1 MNETTDKWKI
11 NMNEF
16 ETPNQDPLQQPPQ
29 PDPAPQTGSLEA
41 IGQFAGQL
49 EQAIDKVVMGQPGV
63 VRHILVALLVQGH
76 VLLEG
81 NPGTAKTLLI
91 RTLGKLCDLEFRRI
105 QFTPDLMPS
114 DITGTSVFRPD
125 SATFEFRQGP
135 VFTQLLLADE
145 INRAPARTQAALLQ
159 AMQERIVTADGTD
172 YDLSDAFTVIAT
184 QNPLENEGTYP
195 LPEAE
200 LDRFLF
206 KLDVNYPSEQDELR
220 IMQMHGVPTSNDI
233 FGGLAEN
240 SMFSSGDLNS
250 MRQAVMG
257 VEVSPGIAN
266 YALQIIRQTREH
278 PFLVAGASTRAGVMM
293 IRASRALA
301 ATHGRR
307 FVVPDDIRY
316 LAPAA
321 LRHRLYRTA
330 AAELEGTTTDTI
342 LHDIIARVQ
351 VPR

>member
-1 MNETTDKWKI
+1 
-11 NMNEF
+11 MNEF
-16 ETPNQDPLQQPPQ
+16 DINQPQDPLQQPAQAPMQ
-29 PDPAPQTGSLEA
+29 EAVVPPAQSTVSVES
-41 IGQFAGQL
+41 IGRFAAQI
-49 EQAIDKVVMGQPGV
+49 EKAVDQVVMGQPGI
-63 VRHILVALLVQGH
+63 VRHIFVALLVQGH
-76 VLLEG
+76 ILLEG

-91 RTLGKLCDLEFRRI
+91 RTIGKLCNLKFRRI

-114 DITGTSVFRPD
+114 DITGTSIFRPD
-125 SATFEFRQGP
+125 SATFEFREGP

-159 AMQERIVTADGTD
+159 AMQERIVTADGQD
-172 YDLSDAFTVIAT
+172 MILSDAFTVIAT

-220 IMQMHGVPTSNDI
+220 IFQMHGVPKTDDLFS
-233 FGGLAEN
+233 GLAEN
-240 SMFSSGDLNS
+240 SMLGEADLIK
-250 MRQAVMG
+250 MRKAVMG
-257 VEVSPGIAN
+257 IEVSQGIAN

-278 PFLVAGASTRAGVMM
+278 PFLVAGASTRAGVML
-293 IRASRALA
+293 IRAARALA
-301 ATHGRR
+301 ATHGRM
-307 FVVPDDIRY
+307 FVVPDDIRN

-330 AAELEGTTTDTI
+330 AAELEGTSTDTI
-342 LHDIIARVQ
+342 LHDIISRVQ